1 MERGVGGGEVRVMA
15 GQIRQGLGAAVR
27 TLGALRGAVN
37 SRGGMTRLQV
47 FTGSF

>member
-27 TLGALRGAVN
+27 TLGALQGAVN
-37 SRGGMTRLQV
+37 SRGHDPTQV